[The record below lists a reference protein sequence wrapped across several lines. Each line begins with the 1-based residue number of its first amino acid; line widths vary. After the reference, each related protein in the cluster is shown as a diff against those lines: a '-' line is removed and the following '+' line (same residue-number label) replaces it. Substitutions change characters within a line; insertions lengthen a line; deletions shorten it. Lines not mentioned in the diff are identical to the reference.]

1 MKRSAGLL
9 PSSPLGRLRLLAA
22 WVTLSISV
30 LATHAAA
37 ETTVAPRPWSVHAR
51 VGVQALGFTPTPAN
65 PQAAVGAELGLVTK
79 GIYQFRFASE
89 LGGFYQDKFSSGA
102 TFDTPLVNRF
112 TTPWGV
118 YADLDALLGGGV
130 SWINIPTYRR
140 GDDGQYE
147 RSAPPL
153 HPHVR
158 LGLGAAL
165 GFDLS
170 RVSSSPVRIFMSYRQ
185 LVLTPFMP
193 KNDVP
198 LMGLAALSL
207 GVSVEMNR

>member
-1 MKRSAGLL
+1 MKRSPRFRPMSA
-9 PSSPLGRLRLLAA
+9 LGRVRFIASWLTLAIPA
-22 WVTLSISV
+22 LTTPAI
-30 LATHAAA
+30 A
-37 ETTVAPRPWSVHAR
+37 ELTVEHQSWSLHAR
-51 VGVQALGFTPTPAN
+51 GGIQALGFTPTPAN
-65 PQAAVGAELGLVTK
+65 PQMAVGVELGLVTK
-79 GIYQFRFASE
+79 GIYQLRVGSE

-102 TFDTPLVNRF
+102 TLDVPFINRF
-112 TTPWGV
+112 TAPFGA
-118 YADLDALLGGGV
+118 YADLDAVLGGGI

-153 HPHVR
+153 HPQARV
-158 LGLGAAL
+158 GLGAAL

-170 RVSSSPVRIFMSYRQ
+170 RVSASPVRIFMSYRQ

-207 GVSVEMNR
+207 GASVEMN